1 MTFEIQVRIKNK
13 LLGAN
18 KFLFVTRSLKKEG
31 YCQNDIDHLFN
42 VIVLS
47 KLTYGLLVYAASKPE
62 LTTVQKF
69 LRCCNKRKY
78 VSYFVVIFKLLD
90 KSDPAIFIKA
100 RNAGHPLHSLLPR
113 VKESSLR
120 LRSTSS
126 LLPRI
131 NIERS
136 KSSSVNR
143 LFFKQFIYQIFIV
156 YYVIYCK

>member
-1 MTFEIQVRIKNK
+1 MRSRFTLRIKNK
-13 LLGAN
+13 LLEAN

-42 VIVLS
+42 VIVLP

-78 VSYFVVIFKLLD
+78 VSYFVDIFKLLD
-90 KSDPAIFIKA
+90 KSDPTNA

-131 NIERS
+131 NIDRF